1 MLLLIAVCQLR
12 QNFRAQNGLSTCTHK
27 NWRLML
33 SPSHDVPLAW
43 QAATPCLGRKHAWYP
58 NLHLPFFVGC
68 CNPCSNWNSDVLS
81 FKPLSSSR
89 TLAGSLSPVRCFF
102 KGCGL
107 GPPQGHFLSSLWTQ
121 SRNSRGNAAM
131 QSDAHSLWG
140 HASSAKRASKGGGLS
155 FSPIRAPLN
164 FDAIMLKIS
173 RSARRI
179 WVGWEQEQLH
189 ATRIPSICQAKS
201 NSKQFQRYERQ
212 DQSNCVQVAV
222 FRLVQKSGD
231 PTFLY
236 FKSRLF
242 LDEWKF
248 LQRLRRV
255 SVYGIRLRHWGGR
268 YKTQSEA
275 FSPASWRLIGLH
287 CVN

>member
-1 MLLLIAVCQLR
+1 MV
-12 QNFRAQNGLSTCTHK
+12 SK
-27 NWRLML
+27 
-33 SPSHDVPLAW
+33 LAP
-43 QAATPCLGRKHAWYP
+43 AI
-58 NLHLPFFVGC
+58 F
-68 CNPCSNWNSDVLS
+68 
-81 FKPLSSSR
+81 
-89 TLAGSLSPVRCFF
+89 
-102 KGCGL
+102 CGL
-107 GPPQGHFLSSLWTQ
+107 LQPLLKLKFRRSKFQALELLANFGWFL
-121 SRNSRGNAAM
+121 
-131 QSDAHSLWG
+131 
-140 HASSAKRASKGGGLS
+140 
-155 FSPIRAPLN
+155 
-164 FDAIMLKIS
+164 IS
-173 RSARRI
+173 RSLLLQRLRF
-179 WVGWEQEQLH
+179 GTTSGSLPQFPLDSEQELQRQCGNAIRCTFTLGSCIK
-189 ATRIPSICQAKS
+189 RKKSIQGRRLVFLTNKGPTELRCHHVEDLTVCTKNLGGLRAGAASCNKDPINLSSQIQQQAVSTIWKARS
-201 NSKQFQRYERQ
+201 IKL
-212 DQSNCVQVAV
+212 CAGCC